1 MKIRFTFRSDF
12 FDLPNPEEIFEFVRA
27 LTNEF
32 EKKPYETFSM
42 IEREVVPMG
51 QLQCGLYFSFKSK
64 PEKLFKRFSNKEKNE
79 SLKLEMSWPIP
90 GMIRVETEIDSECE
104 HQFTNSP

>member
-1 MKIRFTFRSDF
+1 MKIRFTFRSDN

-27 LTNEF
+27 LIGEF
-32 EKKPYETFSM
+32 EKKPYETFST

-51 QLQCGLYFSFKSK
+51 QLQCGLYFSFKSSPRK
-64 PEKLFKRFSNKEKNE
+64 IFKNFLNKEKNE

-90 GMIRVETEIDSECE
+90 GMVRVDTELNSEYTYWLTK
-104 HQFTNSP
+104 HL